1 MRFKTF
7 MASVRYNNVKIVK
20 NVDNINRIVL
30 CSHIGVGIVADCD
43 VLGLGVG
50 LLLPLDVDD
59 LVLGEQSVTHPVK
72 RHPPGPGQQDKKC
85 KGCNDK

>member
-1 MRFKTF
+1 
-7 MASVRYNNVKIVK
+7 MASVRYNHVKIVK
-20 NVDNINRIVL
+20 HVDNINMIVL
-30 CSHIGVGIVADCD
+30 CSHIGVGIVADGD

-85 KGCNDK
+85 EGYNDK

>member
-1 MRFKTF
+1 
-7 MASVRYNNVKIVK
+7 MASVRYNHVKIVK
-20 NVDNINRIVL
+20 HVDNINIIVM
-30 CSHIGVGIVADCD
+30 CSHINVGIVADGD

-72 RHPPGPGQQDKKC
+72 RHPPGSGQQDKKC
-85 KGCNDK
+85 EGYNDK

>member
-1 MRFKTF
+1 M
-7 MASVRYNNVKIVK
+7 
-20 NVDNINRIVL
+20 DNTNIIVL
-30 CSHIGVGIVADCD
+30 CSHIGVGIVADGD

-72 RHPPGPGQQDKKC
+72 RHPPGSGQQDKKS
-85 KGCNDK
+85 KGYDKLCPNDSHLPSNVCSLM